1 MQAGHV
7 SIDQKR
13 KLQETVRRVF
23 LEDLSLEIVDPG
35 LDLLEAGILDSLALV
50 GLIAGL
56 EERLEVTV
64 DFETLELD
72 DLRSLD
78 AISALLDRLIQ

>member
-78 AISALLDRLIQ
+78 AIAALLDRLIQ

>member
-1 MQAGHV
+1 M
-7 SIDQKR
+7 SIDQER

>member
-1 MQAGHV
+1 M
-7 SIDQKR
+7 SIDQER

-78 AISALLDRLIQ
+78 AIAALLDRLIQ